1 MTSNWSR
8 KLSEPVKMFGIE
20 AVDQGKIRIIAK
32 ASDIPHFRD
41 QTIRVILANA
51 DALKSRRD
59 AFVRYMQGYRET
71 LDWMY
76 SNATAISAYAKWAKV
91 SEAVARRVRYELSP
105 KEDLNPDRLSEL
117 DGLMADA
124 VTFKYMT
131 GPLSKE
137 QLAELFQIPFK

>member
-1 MTSNWSR
+1 MSGQIDVGWAVV
-8 KLSEPVKMFGIE
+8 PFGIE
-20 AVDQGKIRIIAK
+20 AVDEGKIRIIAK

-41 QTIRVILANA
+41 QTIRVVLANA

-76 SNATAISAYAKWAKV
+76 SAPNAIAAYAKWAKV
-91 SEAVARRVRYELSP
+91 PEAVGRRVRDLSP
-105 KEDLNPDRLSEL
+105 KEDLNPDRLSGL

-137 QLAELFQIPFK
+137 QVTELFQIPFK